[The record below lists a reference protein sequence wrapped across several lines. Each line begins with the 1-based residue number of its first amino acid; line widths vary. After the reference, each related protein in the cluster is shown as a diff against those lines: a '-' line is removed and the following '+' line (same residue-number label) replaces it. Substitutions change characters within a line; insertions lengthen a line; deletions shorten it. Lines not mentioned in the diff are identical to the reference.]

1 MSSQLIK
8 FANEDFYAY
17 PNYALYWKK
26 LNTII
31 VADLHLGKSISFAK
45 QKQYL
50 PPYDTKETL
59 VKLFDC
65 INEFKPSKL
74 IIVGD
79 LVHDMLSIQ
88 SFSKRDHQ
96 NLIKYSE
103 KTEFIWIK
111 GNHDSD
117 IEFTGFSKV
126 KNYKIDQITFNH
138 IPIKTKN
145 FQICGHYHP
154 KVKISHKGK
163 VIHKSCFV
171 HNNKLLVLP
180 SFGILTG
187 GLSIYDEPITNI
199 LGNKNLSIFPIG
211 LKKVFKL

>member
-17 PNYALYWKK
+17 PNSALYWKR
-26 LNTII
+26 LNIII

-45 QKQYL
+45 QKQFL

-59 VKLFDC
+59 TKLFKI
-65 INEFKPSKL
+65 INEFEPSKL

-79 LVHDMLSIQ
+79 LLHDMFSVLSFQ
-88 SFSKRDHQ
+88 EKDYQ
-96 NLIKYSE
+96 NFNKYIK
-103 KTEFIWIK
+103 KTEFIWVQ

-117 IEFTGFSKV
+117 VEINGFSKV
-126 KNYKIDQITFNH
+126 LDYKVDQINFNH
-138 IPIKTKN
+138 IPIQTTN

-154 KVKISHKGK
+154 KVKISHRGK
-163 VIHKSCFV
+163 SIYKSSFV
-171 HNNKLLVLP
+171 HNDKLLILP

-187 GLSIYDEPITNI
+187 GLNIKQEPLRKLLGKNI
-199 LGNKNLSIFPIG
+199 NIFPVSDE
-211 LKKVFKL
+211 KVYKL

>member
-8 FANEDFYAY
+8 FANEEFYAH
-17 PNYALYWKK
+17 PSSALYWKR
-26 LNTII
+26 LNIII

-45 QKQYL
+45 QKQFL

-59 VKLFDC
+59 AKLFKC
-65 INEFKPSKL
+65 INEFEPSKL

-79 LVHDMLSIQ
+79 LLHDMFSVN
-88 SFSKRDHQ
+88 SFQEKDHQ
-96 NLIKYSE
+96 DFNKYS
-103 KTEFIWIK
+103 KNTQFIWVK
-111 GNHDSD
+111 GNHDYD
-117 IEFTGFSKV
+117 IEINGFTKV
-126 KNYKIDQITFNH
+126 LNYKVEEIIFNH
-138 IPIKTKN
+138 IPIKSKN